1 MYLRKIFGLI
11 LLVLVSGT
19 FEALAQD
26 SGPKNAVADADRA
39 FCQATRAKGLD
50 GWVEWFA
57 DNAALPQF
65 DPPAIGKDGIRKAYT
80 GMFQLKD
87 LDFQWWPDKA
97 EILPQGEMGYT
108 SGHYKR
114 SWTDAKGTKQ
124 TRTGNYITVWQK
136 QKDGSWRV
144 IGDFGSTNPAKK

>member
-1 MYLRKIFGLI
+1 MEMKKTFMLALLI
-11 LLVLVSGT
+11 ATSWT
-19 FEALAQD
+19 AFAQD

-39 FCQATRAKGLD
+39 FCQATRQKGLD

-57 DNAALPQF
+57 DNAVLPQF
-65 DPPAIGKDGIRKAYT
+65 DPPAIGKQGIRTAYT
-80 GMFQLKD
+80 GMFAIKD

-97 EILPQGEMGYT
+97 ELLPQGDMGYT
-108 SGHYKR
+108 SGHYAR
-114 SWTDAKGTKQ
+114 SWTDAKGAKQ

-144 IGDFGSTNPAKK
+144 IGDFGSTDPMKK

>member
-1 MYLRKIFGLI
+1 MNRSSRLAVQFLI
-11 LLVLVSGT
+11 VVCAIGT
-19 FEALAQD
+19 VAQD
-26 SGPKNAVADADRA
+26 AGPKNAVADADRA
-39 FCQATRAKGLD
+39 FCQATREKGLD

-57 DNAALPQF
+57 DNAVLPQF
-65 DPPAIGKDGIRKAYT
+65 EPPAIGKQGIRQAYT
-80 GMFQLKD
+80 GMFALKG

-97 EILPQGEMGYT
+97 EILPQGDMGYT
-108 SGHYKR
+108 SGHYAR

-144 IGDFGSTNPAKK
+144 IGDFGTVDPAKR

>member
-1 MYLRKIFGLI
+1 MSKTITRILM
-11 LLVLVSGT
+11 LLVLAGT
-19 FEALAQD
+19 VAGFAQD
-26 SGPKNAVADADRA
+26 AGPKSAVADADRA

-57 DNAALPQF
+57 DNAVISQF

-108 SGHYKR
+108 SGHYQR
-114 SWTDAKGTKQ
+114 SWSDAKGAKQ
-124 TRTGNYITVWQK
+124 TRTGNYITIWQK
-136 QKDGSWRV
+136 QKDGAWRV
-144 IGDFGSTNPAKK
+144 IGDYGTVNPAKK